1 MDKSRIIKSMVTIMS
16 IFGLFFT
23 VYLILKNEH
32 NDQQIYSEKEA
43 IYLQSDAILAIEKAE
58 LLIQENKYDEG
69 IAQYKVALAMSGGND
84 QIRQE
89 IARAYRKQCILS
101 DENCEDALLVY
112 NFLISTYPED
122 EELILER
129 LELHEYL
136 GDSAGMEQDLDLL
149 KKVRIGSLLDY

>member
-1 MDKSRIIKSMVTIMS
+1 M
-16 IFGLFFT
+16 
-23 VYLILKNEH
+23 
-32 NDQQIYSEKEA
+32 
-43 IYLQSDAILAIEKAE
+43 EKAE

-129 LELHEYL
+129 LELHEYI
-136 GDSAGMEQDLDLL
+136 GDSAGMEQDQDLL